1 MALSALFIW
10 ALQQGTW
17 RLPPIGQ
24 KQFGQK
30 KNQIPHLLMQ
40 LCPIRNRFSIKKNS
54 SNRHQ
59 QKQPSF
65 IFPPFHFFSI
75 TYS

>member
-1 MALSALFIW
+1 MALSALFILGITTRHLAITTNW
-10 ALQQGTW
+10 ALAIWAEEKPNTTPLNAA
-17 RLPPIGQ
+17 LPYQ
-24 KQFGQK
+24 EQV
-30 KNQIPHLLMQ
+30 
-40 LCPIRNRFSIKKNS
+40 SIKKNS

-65 IFPPFHFFSI
+65 IFPPLHRFSI